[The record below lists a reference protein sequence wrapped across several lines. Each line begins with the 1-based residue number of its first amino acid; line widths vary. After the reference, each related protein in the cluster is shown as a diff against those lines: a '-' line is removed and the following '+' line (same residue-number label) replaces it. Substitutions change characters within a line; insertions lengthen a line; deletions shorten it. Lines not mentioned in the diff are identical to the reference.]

1 MCPALV
7 NVYGSRKSLTAVSL
21 SDTSLASITRSQLA
35 YIYLTF
41 TAGLGL
47 RSHIKFIFV
56 IRLAAE
62 VRLQ

>member
-47 RSHIKFIFV
+47 RSHIKFIFGD
-56 IRLAAE
+56 
-62 VRLQ
+62 